1 MKTKSK
7 VLLSLALLLVLSF
20 ALVVPASAA
29 STSDTFRF
37 DYRINCRYTTDPLIA
52 TLNSGYKELAA
63 GKLFVRHYLTTAPV
77 NYVNLFRGLKNDAA
91 VVGQKWATPGLNVPI
106 ESSSITTQSTYKL
119 LARGNTDYY
128 TNYGY
133 TTILVN
139 GNCYYNLG
147 NCPGALKG

>member
-20 ALVVPASAA
+20 ALVVSASAA
-29 STSDTFRF
+29 STSDSFRF
-37 DYRINCRYTTDPLIA
+37 DYRITCPYTTDPLIA

-119 LARGNTDYY
+119 LARGNTEYY

-147 NCPGALKG
+147 N

>member
-1 MKTKSK
+1 M
-7 VLLSLALLLVLSF
+7 
-20 ALVVPASAA
+20 
-29 STSDTFRF
+29 
-37 DYRINCRYTTDPLIA
+37 
-52 TLNSGYKELAA
+52 
-63 GKLFVRHYLTTAPV
+63 

-147 NCPGALKG
+147 N

>member
-1 MKTKSK
+1 MKTRNK

-29 STSDTFRF
+29 PNPNASFRF
-37 DYRINCRYTTDPLIA
+37 DYSINCRYTTDPLIA

-147 NCPGALKG
+147 N